1 VSGPKSRDTC
11 LVFFFLE
18 AKEASCALVYSS
30 FLKEGDMSLVVD
42 ASCQHKQHVLNWLGH
57 KKSRSMFLDPKN
69 QIFNSFVPKNTS
81 KIQYKLQKTT

>member
-1 VSGPKSRDTC
+1 
-11 LVFFFLE
+11 
-18 AKEASCALVYSS
+18 
-30 FLKEGDMSLVVD
+30 MSLVVD